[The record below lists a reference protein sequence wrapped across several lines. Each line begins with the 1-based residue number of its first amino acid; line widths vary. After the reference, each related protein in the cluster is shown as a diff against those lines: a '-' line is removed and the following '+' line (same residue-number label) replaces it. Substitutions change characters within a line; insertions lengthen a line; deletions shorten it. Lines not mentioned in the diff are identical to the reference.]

1 MISDINYA
9 VAFWTSRIGAR
20 GGGADNANGHH
31 ATKWNASLSASTRH
45 TDNLRNC
52 VFAWPRRV
60 VFVLGRESMGMT
72 YTFMESW
79 CLCLCVVIMIQKAS
93 AKDKRNSLFYNIN
106 KA

>member
-1 MISDINYA
+1 
-9 VAFWTSRIGAR
+9 
-20 GGGADNANGHH
+20 
-31 ATKWNASLSASTRH
+31 
-45 TDNLRNC
+45 
-52 VFAWPRRV
+52 
-60 VFVLGRESMGMT
+60 MGMT